1 MNLLSI
7 KSALDE
13 GKSIKYSLSL
23 GDVSNLPF
31 YTPYLKRYHPITSV
45 GSSADFNLFLKGIID
60 FMLRLPNADDLFIEG
75 NKNGDYYE
83 LSVRSMI

>member
-1 MNLLSI
+1 MNLMKI

-23 GDVSNLPF
+23 GDVSKISLP
-31 YTPYLKRYHPITSV
+31 YTKMYHPITSV
-45 GSSADFNLFLKGIID
+45 GPSADFNLFLKGIID
-60 FMLRLPNADDLFIEG
+60 FMLRLPNADDLYIEG

-83 LSVRSMI
+83 LSVRALS